1 MRSALALVVAAG
13 CSFHLHGAGDD
24 TGDASGMAALVD
36 DTAADFGASD
46 TLDSAVIDPGGA
58 IEPAAFVLGGF
69 HVRGYLGDL
78 VGSAATWADIDTAAA
93 AIPMTGEAYA
103 QLPIDWGGGHPRGLA
118 LDTDDKFTVI
128 YDGELLIPAGD
139 HMVSF
144 DADDNAAAQLD
155 QQFVLAPLNVQTLSI
170 HEDAPTWVPL
180 HAALAEHTGGAKL
193 VVRID
198 GTQVT
203 ADQARA
209 RVNQA
214 HGRGVLVSYLVVA
227 TGEPSPSPVIAAP
240 NVNWGMTAPPYDLDG
255 PQTSYTAR
263 FMGQLRIDADGS
275 YTLATTTGSVDDSSA
290 IYLDRHLI
298 SRTSAFTDTHPAVAT
313 LDLTA
318 GWHSIVVE
326 LSGTQK
332 NVLGNTDPHAVT
344 LATTLNGAPITA
356 DMLRPAVDSGY
367 LAQAVSNYAPLAD
380 TSANNGVTTIG
391 VPASTP
397 PPPAGATI
405 DSASIGYFYYHAAPT
420 DYTTVAD
427 LAGTPLAMPSTG
439 PIVFAAGDETAAG
452 TAVPQAANAWSFT
465 FTDTVQGD
473 SSGYSDP
480 YAAVFA
486 GYTFHGGPQVP
497 FAMRLMY
504 VSSARSL
511 TGITAFKALR
521 VTGDLAGATATIA
534 VRTAATAQD
543 LESAGWVDVENGTIP
558 TAAPL
563 PYVQYRIVVTG
574 DGWQYPVVDKVEID
588 YLTR

>member
-24 TGDASGMAALVD
+24 TGDASSMTALVD

-46 TLDSAVIDPGGA
+46 TLDSAVIDPGGT

-78 VGSAATWADIDTAAA
+78 VGSAATWADVDTAANA
-93 AIPMTGEAYA
+93 ATMTGEAYA
-103 QLPIDWGGGHPRGLA
+103 QLPIDWGGGHPRALA
-118 LDTDDKFTVI
+118 LNTDDNFTVI

-139 HMVSF
+139 HMVAF

-155 QQFVLAPLNVQTLSI
+155 QQFVLATLNVQTLSI

-180 HAALAEHTGGAKL
+180 HAALAEHTGTARL
-193 VVRID
+193 AIRID
-198 GTQVT
+198 GTPIT

-209 RVNQA
+209 QVNRA
-214 HGRGVLVSYLVVA
+214 HGLLTSVYYPQSATVETVA
-227 TGEPSPSPVIAAP
+227 SPVVAAP
-240 NVNWGMTAPPYDLDG
+240 NVDWGMTAPPYDLNG

-275 YTLATTTGSVDDSSA
+275 HTLATTTGSADDSSA
-290 IYLDRHLI
+290 IYIDRHLV
-298 SRTSAFTDTHPAVAT
+298 SRTSVFTDTHPAAAT
-313 LDLTA
+313 LELTA

-332 NVLGNTDPHAVT
+332 NILGNNDPHAVT
-344 LATTLNGAPITA
+344 LATTLDGAPITA

-380 TSANNGVTTIG
+380 TTANSGVTKIG
-391 VPASTP
+391 IPTSTP

-405 DSASIGYFYYHAAPT
+405 DSASLGYFYYHAAPT

-452 TAVPQAANAWSFT
+452 AAVPQTADAWSFT
-465 FTDTVQGD
+465 FTDTVPGD
-473 SSGYSDP
+473 SSGYNDP

-486 GYTFHGGPQVP
+486 GYTFHGGPQQP
-497 FAMRLMY
+497 FAARLMY
-504 VSSARSL
+504 VSSARTL
-511 TGITAFKALR
+511 TGITAFGALR

-543 LESAGWVDVENGTIP
+543 LETAGWVDVENGTIP

-563 PYVQYRIVVTG
+563 PYLQYRIVITG

-588 YLTR
+588 YER